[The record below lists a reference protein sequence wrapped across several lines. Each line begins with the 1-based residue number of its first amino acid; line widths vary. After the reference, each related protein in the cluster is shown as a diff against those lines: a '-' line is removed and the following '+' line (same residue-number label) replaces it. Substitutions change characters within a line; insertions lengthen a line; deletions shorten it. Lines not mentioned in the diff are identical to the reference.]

1 MFYNFKNINNFMS
14 QDGSNSHSGENIRLN
29 SRSIEDAAET
39 LANTVGQ
46 PNNENGSP
54 RGENLGMI

>member
-1 MFYNFKNINNFMS
+1 MS

-54 RGENLGMI
+54 LDENLGMI